1 MTQHNT
7 LNVKLSN
14 SKFKKLTLGIKND
27 NEVILKI
34 SSNIV
39 DDSSDEDNFL
49 HKLSL
54 TNAHVLRLRKAFSNS
69 LSANIKL
76 SKAQLHKIG

>member
-1 MTQHNT
+1 M
-7 LNVKLSN
+7 SN

-27 NEVILKI
+27 NEVTLEI

-54 TNAHVLRLRKAFSNS
+54 SNAQS
-69 LSANIKL
+69 LLKL
-76 SKAQLHKIG
+76 WGFVKLFQIVHQLI

>member
-1 MTQHNT
+1 MNIFTLIYYQYKMTQHNT

-27 NEVILKI
+27 NEVTLEI

-54 TNAHVLRLRKAFSNS
+54 SNAQS
-69 LSANIKL
+69 LLKL
-76 SKAQLHKIG
+76 

>member
-7 LNVKLSN
+7 LSLKLSN

-27 NEVILKI
+27 NEVTLEI

-54 TNAHVLRLRKAFSNS
+54 SNAQS
-69 LSANIKL
+69 LLKL
-76 SKAQLHKIG
+76 

>member
-14 SKFKKLTLGIKND
+14 SKLKKLTLGIKND

-34 SSNIV
+34 LSNIV

-54 TNAHVLRLRKAFSNS
+54 TNAQVLRLRKAFSNS